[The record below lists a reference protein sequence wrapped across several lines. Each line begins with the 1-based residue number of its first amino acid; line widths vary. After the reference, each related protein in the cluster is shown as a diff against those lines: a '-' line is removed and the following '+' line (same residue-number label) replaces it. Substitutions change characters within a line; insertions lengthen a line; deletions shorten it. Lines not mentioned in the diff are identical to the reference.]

1 MRRGEGIDVVRKSSR
16 TVLVFAIAAL
26 AVPSIGAAQDGVR
39 RVFRESVSV
48 TTDSQVV
55 KRIGTAQDHLAE
67 KEWDEAVPILQQIIE
82 TSGEALLP
90 LETGRYGNAADFCHL
105 LISRLPPE
113 GLAAYRERVDLQAA
127 EWLEQAELSLDPV
140 LFGRV
145 VSVAFNSSSGDDALW
160 KLGSLAFEQGR
171 YAVARQHWQQ
181 LVAPVQP
188 LPEDGQEPVE
198 LPYLTFPDSSFDVAS
213 VRARLILCTIF
224 EGHGERARRELDVFE
239 KLHPE
244 AEGTLAGQTGLLSD
258 ILKATLK
265 TSRQWRLGRV
275 IPDELTTFAGKPD
288 RNPLPV
294 SEHSPGSRL
303 WTRRLPQI
311 QFRGQAP
318 PALRGPQ
325 WQLCFHPVVYR
336 DVVYLC
342 TSHSIFAL
350 DLATGESPG
359 WLGEPPESRE
369 DDEAATDGADDPP
382 GNDDEENVEKKEDPR
397 GLDGVPRTVVKDADT
412 KRTRIFTNSTENVHR
427 IIRDPIGITRYT
439 MTIADGRLYA
449 RMGPPISRRSPHE
462 GAAISEIVGL
472 DIESGQGLLVFR
484 VTSDILDPDAA
495 SPEATAWSFEGTPL
509 VADGR
514 VYVTA
519 RRGTP
524 EDEIAVACFDAS
536 SSQLL
541 WQQRVCS
548 NLSTVFDRS
557 SLLDHRL
564 LTLGDGRLFLTTGT
578 GAIAS
583 LDAATGR
590 ILWIVT
596 YDSGARTP
604 DRRTTFLDEANHP
617 ARNGLL
623 PCVYHRG
630 TVFAATP
637 DANRLFALDAT
648 TGQLV
653 WQAEQASGEWLR
665 HILGV
670 VGDRLIACG
679 NQLMA
684 FDIHTGA
691 TAWRIAHPNPD
702 AWTHGRGV
710 LTSRSVYWPLRGE
723 IVRVS
728 IRSGEI
734 QRRFQLT
741 RSDGLEGGHLAVV
754 GDRMLLITHD
764 RITALRNRDAPPP
777 ADPDEKV
784 GQRGETSGEAARS
797 SLDRALRR
805 ARAAEDRFRPDI
817 ATAQFRSALE
827 RSEKS
832 ELTPEEKEY
841 GEHVAARGLVRSSV
855 ALASVSL
862 GPAKRPYLQT
872 AWRTA
877 WAHPQAFRSSEQ
889 VERLLDFAESEPDR
903 REARLAIERFL
914 DESGVASEPWLF
926 PMQFG
931 EPVRQTVS
939 AALDSAANGNVL
951 PVSGQ
956 ASIKPAK
963 TPQAS
968 PRLLRRS
975 WIREVPPKARV
986 IVPTEHES
994 QTPRFLIQ
1002 DEKLTCLQ
1010 SSNGTRLWKASA
1022 GIDVR
1027 NVFQLPASQREAVEF
1042 AEAMLLFGEDTIQC
1056 RDAESGEV
1064 RWSVRWPGRVRFEF
1078 AQLSQARPLVL
1089 CIADDSVTAVDPHS
1103 GAEQWRFP
1111 PRSQSAG
1118 ASDSERRRTPRSSF
1132 FRNGSV
1138 GLFQSINHADSFLLD
1153 LRTGFPLARTEAD
1166 LPAEGQLK
1174 FDGAHNG
1181 ILSEQRTGKS
1191 GWAVVSAAR
1200 DKRLIIRRFVP
1211 DNPARLIRSGELGVG
1226 LHVPVLLEDQSPFGL
1241 LIENGLMAERFDVPS
1256 GLTIWRRRLAAPLP
1270 DPHRMTA
1277 VKQDALFATT
1287 GGKLTRY
1294 SLADGDEVWQR
1305 NLGEGGWWIAEANQ
1319 LSLISV
1325 GVKSQLPESE
1335 TELVLHNARSGDAV
1349 QRFRFPG
1356 QADFGGVH
1364 CGRRVV
1370 FVRCGNT
1377 LHGLSAREVQ
1387 SPIQTTSF
1395 RLR

>member
-1 MRRGEGIDVVRKSSR
+1 MVRKSSL
-16 TVLVFAIAAL
+16 TELAFAVAVLVAPAIG
-26 AVPSIGAAQDGVR
+26 IAQDGAR
-39 RVFRESVSV
+39 QVFRESVSV

-160 KLGSLAFEQGR
+160 QLGSLAFEQGR

-188 LPEDGQEPVE
+188 PRENGQEPVE

-224 EGHGERARRELDVFE
+224 EGHGERARRELEVFE

-258 ILKATLK
+258 ILKTTLK

-294 SEHSPGSRL
+294 KEHSPGSRQ
-303 WTRRLPQI
+303 WTRRLPEI

-350 DLATGESPG
+350 DLATGESPR
-359 WLGEPPESRE
+359 WSGEPPES
-369 DDEAATDGADDPP
+369 G
-382 GNDDEENVEKKEDPR
+382 DEEKAEGDDSPR
-397 GLDGVPRTVVKDADT
+397 DEGDEEENPGGLDGVPRTVVRNADT
-412 KRTRIFTNSTENVHR
+412 ERTRIFTNSTENAHR

-439 MTIADGRLYA
+439 MTVADGRLYA

-564 LTLGDGRLFLTTGT
+564 LTMGDGRLFLTTGT

-670 VGDRLIACG
+670 VDDRLIACG

-777 ADPDEKV
+777 ADPDRPM
-784 GQRGETSGEAARS
+784 GQRGEIPGEAARS
-797 SLDRALRR
+797 SLDRALLR

-827 RSEKS
+827 RAARP
-832 ELTPEEKEY
+832 ELTPEEKDY
-841 GEHVAARGLVRSSV
+841 GQHVAARGLVRSSV
-855 ALASVSL
+855 ALANVSR
-862 GPAKRPYLQT
+862 GPAKQPYLQT

-877 WAHPQAFRSSEQ
+877 WAHPRAFCSSERI
-889 VERLLDFAESEPDR
+889 ERLVDFAESEPDR
-903 REARLAIERFL
+903 REASLAVERFQA
-914 DESGVASEPWLF
+914 ESGVAAEAWLF
-926 PMQFG
+926 PLQFG

-939 AALDSAANGNVL
+939 AALDAAANGNA
-951 PVSGQ
+951 PPASGQ
-956 ASIKPAK
+956 VSIKPVK
-963 TPQAS
+963 TPQTSA
-968 PRLLRRS
+968 RLLRRS
-975 WIREVPPKARV
+975 WVREVSPESRV
-986 IVPTEHES
+986 FVPRGHES
-994 QTPRFLIQ
+994 LTPRFLIQ
-1002 DEKLTCLQ
+1002 DEKLTCLR
-1010 SSNGTRLWKASA
+1010 SSNGTQLWEALA

-1027 NVFQLPASQREAVEF
+1027 QVFQLPASQSESVEL
-1042 AEAMLLFGEDTIQC
+1042 AESMLLFGEDTIQC

-1064 RWSVRWPGRVRFEF
+1064 RWSTRWPGRVRFEF
-1078 AQLSQARPLVL
+1078 AQRSQARPLVL

-1118 ASDSERRRTPRSSF
+1118 ASDSGRRRTLRSSF
-1132 FRNGSV
+1132 FRNGTF
-1138 GLFQSINHADSFLLD
+1138 GLFQSIDQADSFLLD
-1153 LRTGFPLARTEAD
+1153 LQTGFPLARAEAD

-1174 FDGAHNG
+1174 FDGTHDG
-1181 ILSEQRTGKS
+1181 KLPELHTGKR
-1191 GWAVVSAAR
+1191 GWAVVSASR

-1211 DNPARLIRSGELGVG
+1211 DMPARLIRSGELGIG
-1226 LHVPVLLEDQSPFGL
+1226 LHVPVLLDDQSPFGL
-1241 LIENGLMAERFDVPS
+1241 LIENGLMVERFDVPR
-1256 GLTIWRRRLAAPLP
+1256 GLTVWRRRLAAPLAA
-1270 DPHRMTA
+1270 PHRMTA
-1277 VKQDALFATT
+1277 TIQDALFATT
-1287 GGKLTRY
+1287 GGKLTCY

-1305 NLGEGGWWIAEANQ
+1305 QLGEGRWWIAEANQ

-1325 GVKSQLPESE
+1325 GVKSQLPETE
-1335 TELVLHNARSGDAV
+1335 TELVLLNARSGDAV

-1364 CGRRVV
+1364 CGRRVA

>member
-1 MRRGEGIDVVRKSSR
+1 MVRKSSL
-16 TVLVFAIAAL
+16 TVLAFAVAAL
-26 AVPSIGAAQDGVR
+26 AALSTAAAQDGVR
-39 RVFRESVSV
+39 RAFRESVSV
-48 TTDSQVV
+48 TTDAQVV
-55 KRIGTAQDHLAE
+55 KRIGTARDHLAE
-67 KEWDEAVPILQQIIE
+67 KEWDEAVPILQRIIE
-82 TSGEALLP
+82 TRGDALLP

-160 KLGSLAFEQGR
+160 QLGSLAFEQGH
-171 YAVARQHWQQ
+171 YPVARQHWQQ

-188 LPEDGQEPVE
+188 AREDGQEPVE
-198 LPYLTFPDSSFDVAS
+198 LPYLTFPDSSFDAAS
-213 VRARLILCTIF
+213 IRARLILCTIF

-239 KLHPE
+239 KLHPG
-244 AEGTLAGQTGLLSD
+244 AEGTLAGQVGLLSG
-258 ILKATLK
+258 ILKVTLK

-294 SEHSPGSRL
+294 PEHSPGTRL
-303 WTRRLPQI
+303 WTRRLPEI

-325 WQLCFHPVVYR
+325 WQLCFHPVVHR

-350 DLATGESPG
+350 DLATGESPRS
-359 WLGEPPESRE
+359 LGEPPESAADE
-369 DDEAATDGADDPP
+369 DKESEGDSPE
-382 GNDDEENVEKKEDPR
+382 GNDDAEPQ
-397 GLDGVPRTVVKDADT
+397 GFDGVPRTVVKNADT
-412 KRTRIFTNSTENVHR
+412 RRTRIFTNSTEKVHR
-427 IIRDPIGITRYT
+427 LIRDPIGITRYT
-439 MTIADGRLYA
+439 MAMADGRLYA

-462 GAAISEIVGL
+462 NAAISEIVGL

-484 VTSDILDPDAA
+484 VTSDVLDPDAV

-548 NLSTVFDRS
+548 NLSTLFDRS

-623 PCVYHRG
+623 PCVYYRG

-648 TGQLV
+648 NGQLV

-684 FDIHTGA
+684 FDIHSGA
-691 TAWRIAHPNPD
+691 MAWRIAHPNPD

-728 IRSGEI
+728 IQSGEI
-734 QRRFQLT
+734 QRRFQLR

-754 GDRMLLITHD
+754 GDRMLLVTHD

-777 ADPDEKV
+777 ADPGRSV
-784 GQRGETSGEAARS
+784 GQRGETPGEAASS

-805 ARAAEDRFRPDI
+805 ARAAEDQFRPDI
-817 ATAQFRSALE
+817 ATAQFRSALK
-827 RSEKS
+827 RSANP
-832 ELTPEEKEY
+832 ELTPEVKEY
-841 GEHVAARGLVRSSV
+841 GEHVAARGVVRSSV
-855 ALASVSL
+855 ALANVSR
-862 GPAKRPYLQT
+862 GPAKLPNLQT
-872 AWRTA
+872 AWRTV
-877 WAHPQAFRSSEQ
+877 WEYPRAFRPSERTG
-889 VERLLDFAESEPDR
+889 RLLDFAESEPDR
-903 REARLAIERFL
+903 REASLAIKRFL
-914 DESGVASEPWLF
+914 DESGVAAEPWLF

-931 EPVRQTVS
+931 EPVRQTVG
-939 AALDSAANGNVL
+939 AALGAVENGNVL
-951 PVSGQ
+951 PVSCQ
-956 ASIKPAK
+956 DSIKPVK
-963 TPQAS
+963 MPQDSA
-968 PRLLRRS
+968 RLLRRS
-975 WIREVPPKARV
+975 WVRVASPKARV
-986 IVPTEHES
+986 IVPEERES
-994 QTPRFLIQ
+994 LTPRFLIQ
-1002 DEKLTCLQ
+1002 DSKLTCLQ
-1010 SSNGTRLWKASA
+1010 SSSGTRLWQAPA

-1027 NVFQLPASQREAVEF
+1027 QAFQLPDSQKEAVEF
-1042 AEAMLLFGEDTIQC
+1042 TEAILLFGEDSIQC
-1056 RDAESGEV
+1056 RDALSGQV
-1064 RWSVRWPGRVRFEF
+1064 RWSTRWAGRVRFEF
-1078 AQLSQARPLVL
+1078 AQLSQTRPLVF
-1089 CIADDSVTAVDPHS
+1089 CVADDFVAAVDPHS
-1103 GAEQWRFP
+1103 GVEQWRFP
-1111 PRSQSAG
+1111 PRSQSVG
-1118 ASDSERRRTPRSSF
+1118 VSDSGRRRTTRSSF
-1132 FRNGSV
+1132 FRNDAV

-1153 LRTGFPLARTEAD
+1153 LRTGFPLARAEAD

-1174 FDGAHNG
+1174 LNSPHDGS
-1181 ILSEQRTGKS
+1181 LPEQLGKC
-1191 GWAVVSAAR
+1191 GWTVVSADR
-1200 DKRLIIRRFVP
+1200 GKRLIIRRFVP
-1211 DNPARLIRSGELGVG
+1211 DMPSWLIRSGELGVG
-1226 LHVPVLLEDQSPFGL
+1226 LHVPVLLNDQSPVGM
-1241 LIENGLMAERFDVPS
+1241 LIENGLMVERFDVSS
-1256 GLTIWRRRLAAPLP
+1256 GLTLWRQRLAAPLAE
-1270 DPHRMTA
+1270 PHQMTA
-1277 VKQDALFATT
+1277 VDREALFATT
-1287 GGKLTRY
+1287 GRKLTRY
-1294 SLADGDEVWQR
+1294 SLTDGEQVWQR
-1305 NLGEGGWWIAEANQ
+1305 QLAEGRWWIAEANYHT
-1319 LSLISV
+1319 LISA
-1325 GVKSQLPESE
+1325 GVKSTLPEPES
-1335 TELVLHNARSGDAV
+1335 ELVLHNARSGDVV

-1356 QADFGGVH
+1356 QTGPSGVH

-1377 LHGLSAREVQ
+1377 LHGLAALENQ
-1387 SPIQTTSF
+1387 LPIQTTSF

>member
-1 MRRGEGIDVVRKSSR
+1 MVRKSSL
-16 TVLVFAIAAL
+16 TILVFAGAAL
-26 AVPSIGAAQDGVR
+26 AAPSTGAAQDGAR

-48 TTDSQVV
+48 TTDAQVV

-113 GLAAYRERVDLQAA
+113 GLAAYRVRVDLQAA
-127 EWLEQAELSLDPV
+127 EWLEQAQLSLDPV

-160 KLGSLAFEQGR
+160 QLGNLAFEQGR

-181 LVAPVQP
+181 LVVPVQSER
-188 LPEDGQEPVE
+188 EDGQEPVE
-198 LPYLTFPDSSFDVAS
+198 LPYLTFPDSSFDAAS

-244 AEGTLAGQTGLLSD
+244 AEGTLAGKTGLLSG
-258 ILKATLK
+258 ILKATFE

-294 SEHSPGSRL
+294 PEHSPGSRL
-303 WTRRLPQI
+303 WTRRLPEI

-325 WQLCFHPVVYR
+325 WQLCFHPVVHR

-350 DLATGESPG
+350 DLATGESPS
-359 WLGEPPESRE
+359 WLGEPPESADDE
-369 DDEAATDGADDPP
+369 EAEDDSPKEEGDDEA
-382 GNDDEENVEKKEDPR
+382 EPR
-397 GLDGVPRTVVKDADT
+397 GLDGVPRTLVKNADT
-412 KRTRIFTNSTENVHR
+412 KRTRIFTNSTENAHR

-590 ILWIVT
+590 VLWIVT

-653 WQAEQASGEWLR
+653 WQSEQASGEWLR

-734 QRRFQLT
+734 QRRFQL
-741 RSDGLEGGHLAVV
+741 RRPDGLEGGHLAVV
-754 GDRMLLITHD
+754 GDRMLLVTHD

-777 ADPDEKV
+777 ADPDRSV
-784 GQRGETSGEAARS
+784 GQRGETPGEAASS

-805 ARAAEDRFRPDI
+805 ARAAEDHFRPDI

-827 RSEKS
+827 RSAKP
-832 ELTPEEKEY
+832 ELTAEDKEY

-855 ALASVSL
+855 ALANVSR
-862 GPAKRPYLQT
+862 GPAKQPYLQT

-877 WAHPQAFRSSEQ
+877 QDHPRAFRPSERI
-889 VERLLDFAESEPDR
+889 ERLLEFVEAEPDR
-903 REARLAIERFL
+903 REASLAIKRFL
-914 DESGVASEPWLF
+914 DESSLAAEPWLF

-931 EPVRQTVS
+931 EPVRQTVG
-939 AALDSAANGNVL
+939 AALDAAENGNI
-951 PVSGQ
+951 PPDPGQ
-956 ASIKPAK
+956 ASIKPVKA
-963 TPQAS
+963 PQDSA
-968 PRLLRRS
+968 RLLRRS
-975 WIREVPPKARV
+975 WVRVVSPKARV
-986 IVPTEHES
+986 IVPEERES
-994 QTPRFLIQ
+994 LTPRFLIQ
-1002 DEKLTCLQ
+1002 DSKLTCLQ
-1010 SSNGTRLWKASA
+1010 SSNGTRLWEAAA

-1027 NVFQLPASQREAVEF
+1027 QAFQLPASQREAVKF
-1042 AEAMLLFGEDTIQC
+1042 SEAMLLFGEDSIQC
-1056 RDAESGEV
+1056 RDVLSGEV
-1064 RWSVRWPGRVRFEF
+1064 RWSTRWPGRVRFEF
-1078 AQLSQARPLVL
+1078 AQLSESRPLVF
-1089 CIADDSVTAVDPHS
+1089 CISDDSVAAVDPHS
-1103 GAEQWRFP
+1103 GAEQWQFP
-1111 PRSQSAG
+1111 PRSQPAS
-1118 ASDSERRRTPRSSF
+1118 ASDSGRRRTPRSNF
-1132 FRNGSV
+1132 YRDGTV
-1138 GLFQSINHADSFLLD
+1138 GLFQSITHTDSFLLD
-1153 LRTGFPLARTEAD
+1153 LRTGFPLARAKAN
-1166 LPAEGQLK
+1166 LPSDGQLK
-1174 FDGAHNG
+1174 FGQSQDG
-1181 ILSEQRTGKS
+1181 SMPEQPGKS
-1191 GWAVVSAAR
+1191 GWAVVTAAR
-1200 DKRLIIRRFVP
+1200 DKRLIIRKFVP
-1211 DNPARLIRSGELGVG
+1211 EMPARLIRSGELGVG

-1256 GLTIWRRRLAAPLP
+1256 GLTIWRRRLAAPLAEP
-1270 DPHRMTA
+1270 NQMTS
-1277 VKQDALFATT
+1277 VNRDALFATT

-1294 SLADGDEVWQR
+1294 SLTDGEQAWQR
-1305 NLGEGGWWIAEANQ
+1305 QLAEGHWWIAEAN
-1319 LSLISV
+1319 SHTLIAV
-1325 GVKSQLPESE
+1325 GVKSNSQELE
-1335 TELVLHNARSGDAV
+1335 TELVMHNARSGDAV

-1356 QADFGGVH
+1356 KTDPGGIH
-1364 CGRRVV
+1364 CRRRVV
-1370 FVRCGNT
+1370 FIRCGNT
-1377 LHGLSAREVQ
+1377 LHGLAAREIQ